1 MDLNQYPADLNA
13 ELPEGT
19 DSVDNSDNS
28 KGSSLPPP
36 YPPLKP
42 LDPSQRY
49 RKGITLGQGTYGT
62 VYKAFDT
69 VTNKTV
75 AVKKIHLG
83 KAKEGV
89 NVTALR
95 EIKLLKEL
103 SHPNIIQLIDAYPH
117 KQNLHIVLEFM
128 ESDLETVIKDRNIV
142 LSPADIKS
150 YMQMTLKGLA
160 VCHKKWVLHRD
171 MKPNNLLIAS
181 DGQLKLGDFGLARL
195 FGSPDRR
202 FTHQVFALWYRAP
215 ELLFGAKHYGPVVD
229 IWAAGCIFAEL
240 LLRRPFLQGAG
251 DLDQIGKIFSAF
263 GTPRQS
269 QWPDVA
275 TLPDFVEFQFVPAP
289 PLRSIIPMASE
300 DALDLLSKMFTLDPK
315 NRISAQQALE
325 HRYFSSVPAP
335 TRPDLLPKPSK
346 VDSSRPSPRHA
357 SPDGPVVLS
366 PSKARRVMLFP
377 NNLPATL
384 SKQGSTTE
392 GTPIEYDMPTHKIRD
407 AFPPPRS
414 RITESGKRDLKRKT
428 KDMSAALDE
437 CAMEQERD
445 GESETNLDYFDL
457 NSLRSAK
464 REKHV

>member
-1 MDLNQYPADLNA
+1 MDLNQYPEDLNP

-19 DSVDNSDNS
+19 DNVDNSGNN
-28 KGSSLPPP
+28 KGSPVPSPH
-36 YPPLKP
+36 PPLKP
-42 LDPSQRY
+42 LDPSERY
-49 RKGITLGQGTYGT
+49 RKGITLGQGTYGI

-117 KQNLHIVLEFM
+117 KQNLHIVFEFM
-128 ESDLETVIKDRNIV
+128 ETDLEAVIKDRNLV
-142 LSPADIKS
+142 FSPADIKS
-150 YMQMTLKGLA
+150 YLQMTLKGLA

-171 MKPNNLLIAS
+171 MKPNNLLIAA

-195 FGSPDRR
+195 FGSPDRK
-202 FTHQVFALWYRAP
+202 FTHQVFAVWYRAP
-215 ELLFGAKHYGPVVD
+215 ELLFGAKQYGPAVD
-229 IWAAGCIFAEL
+229 IWATGCIFAEL
-240 LLRRPFLQGAG
+240 LLRKPFLQGVS
-251 DLDQIGKIFSAF
+251 DLDQIGKIFAAF

-275 TLPDFVEFQFVPAP
+275 SLPDFVEFQFVPAP
-289 PLRSIIPMASE
+289 SLRSLFPMASE

-315 NRISAQQALE
+315 NRITAQQALE

-346 VDSSRPSPRHA
+346 VDSSRPPKHA

-377 NNLPATL
+377 NNLAGILP
-384 SKQGSTTE
+384 KQVSQSTTG
-392 GTPIEYDMPTHKIRD
+392 GTPIEFDMPTQKLREVC
-407 AFPPPRS
+407 PRS
-414 RITESGKRDLKRKT
+414 RITESGKKHLKRKT
-428 KDMSAALDE
+428 MDMSAALDE
-437 CAMEQERD
+437 CAREQE
-445 GESETNLDYFDL
+445 GQEGKTILDPDHQ
-457 NSLRSAK
+457 RSAK
-464 REKHV
+464 KEKHM